1 MSLLRSLEAGFMN
14 QFSIG
19 HFVLVLVLVLG
30 AASVAIAVMTS
41 SLLNTTNG
49 PALVSEAPPDAK
61 LVVQIQAIQEEDTLS
76 AIHAQEEIVEAEKKR
91 EQRDRWMSC
100 TIEKYAPEL

>member
-1 MSLLRSLEAGFMN
+1 MN

-41 SLLNTTNG
+41 SLLNTTNE
-49 PALVSEAPPDAK
+49 PALVSEALPDAK
-61 LVVQIQAIQEEDTLS
+61 LVAQIQAIQAIQEENTLS
-76 AIHAQEEIVEAEKKR
+76 AIRAQEEIVEAE
-91 EQRDRWMSC
+91 
-100 TIEKYAPEL
+100 

>member
-19 HFVLVLVLVLG
+19 HFVLVFVLG

-41 SLLNTTNG
+41 SLLNTTNE
-49 PALVSEAPPDAK
+49 PALVSEALPDAK
-61 LVVQIQAIQEEDTLS
+61 LVAQIQAIQAIQAIQEENTLS
-76 AIHAQEEIVEAEKKR
+76 AIRAQEEIVEAE
-91 EQRDRWMSC
+91 
-100 TIEKYAPEL
+100 